1 MITDPQKEV
10 ILRLL
15 RPIRPRM
22 VGIFGSYAR
31 SEEIAGSDL
40 DILVDTDEDVNLL
53 DIIGAEQALS
63 EALQTE
69 VDLITLRALNEA
81 IRPQILEDLLLL

>member
-1 MITDPQKEV
+1 
-10 ILRLL
+10 
-15 RPIRPRM
+15 M

-31 SEEIAGSDL
+31 SEESAGSDM

-53 DIIGAEQALS
+53 EIIGAEQALS

-69 VDLITLRALNEA
+69 VDLITLRALNEGM
-81 IRPQILEDLLLL
+81 RPQILEDLVLL

>member
-15 RPIRPRM
+15 RPIRTRM

-31 SEEIAGSDL
+31 SGQSAGSDL

-53 DIIGAEQALS
+53 EIIGAEQALS

-69 VDLITLRALNEA
+69 VDLITLRALNEGM
-81 IRPQILEDLLLL
+81 RPQILEDLVLL